1 MGLTQ
6 HQLARIVDVAG
17 GERISGWERGENE
30 PRARVIPGL
39 AQALGVDPLELLSLP
54 NGVDLRALR
63 LVAGRTAPELARA
76 LNVSLHSYLRWE
88 AGQRLSLPVGDRR
101 ILEAL
106 SRELGAP
113 APQILEALH
122 RSRDAGARN

>member
-30 PRARVIPGL
+30 PRARVIPEL
-39 AQALGVDPLELLSLP
+39 AHALGVDPLELLALP
-54 NGVDLRALR
+54 HGVDLRALR
-63 LVAGRTAPELARA
+63 LVAGRTAPELARS

-101 ILEAL
+101 ILTAL
-106 SRELGAP
+106 SRELGVST
-113 APQILEALH
+113 PQILEALH
-122 RSRDAGARN
+122 RSRAAASLG